1 MENIEI
7 KETKVETELI
17 SEFSQELDSND
28 LLNYNIYRLEKQAK
42 GQLFTKIIGLF
53 IVILGVYSF
62 FQIPEE
68 GLKTSDIITN
78 CLFIVLGLFFAFAMG
93 PISLALQKRILKKKL
108 TNNYPTVIM
117 NVKVSDEGI
126 SFEVLEDEQISEADE
141 PTEKIETESEVESTQ
156 EEQMEEPQENIEEN
170 NEGIQENAEESNE
183 ETENKSQAFTV
194 PWGGILNVEDNKAYL
209 FINIVG
215 YSPMIIK
222 QSACPNLDEIKEYIK
237 NKLVDQKRYIEK
249 TK

>member
-1 MENIEI
+1 MENNEI

-141 PTEKIETESEVESTQ
+141 PSEKIETESEVESTQ
-156 EEQMEEPQENIEEN
+156 EEQN

-222 QSACPNLDEIKEYIK
+222 QSACTNLDEIKEYIK